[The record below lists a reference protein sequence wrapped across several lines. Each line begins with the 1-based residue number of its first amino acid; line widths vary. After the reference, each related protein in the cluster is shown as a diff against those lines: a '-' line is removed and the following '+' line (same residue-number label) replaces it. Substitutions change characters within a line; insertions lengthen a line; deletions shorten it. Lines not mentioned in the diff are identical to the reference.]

1 MQSEASERG
10 RPLRYEYDGASIAI
24 GYWVGWPA
32 RANNHW
38 SGGIPH
44 RPEEQKMRRLCN
56 ETERA
61 IGVTYCAFAAGLCHG
76 CMSDPCSSVAN
87 ELYMHDGAKSDYYF
101 REQTYVL
108 EAWK

>member
-1 MQSEASERG
+1 
-10 RPLRYEYDGASIAI
+10 
-24 GYWVGWPA
+24 
-32 RANNHW
+32 
-38 SGGIPH
+38 
-44 RPEEQKMRRLCN
+44 MRRLCN

-61 IGVTYCAFAAGLCHG
+61 IGVTYCADGPPGGLMISLLNKISPRVAASSLACRLFAAGLCHG